1 MELIDKAAI
10 AAEIE
15 RIKEDGGIG
24 LDAYGM
30 GEDNGKLEACDKL
43 LSFIDS
49 IETKDVDLEKEIQA
63 FAKMDLYPIELSD
76 TNLSIVV
83 TKHQIYKCARHFF
96 KLGLK
101 AKENEQNL

>member
-1 MELIDKAAI
+1 MELVNKSAI
-10 AAEIE
+10 VAEIE
-15 RIKEDGGIG
+15 RIKEDAGIG

-30 GEDNGKLEACDKL
+30 GEENGKLEVCDKL
-43 LSFIDS
+43 LTFIDS
-49 IETKDVDLEKEIQA
+49 IKIKDVDFEKEIQA

-101 AKENEQNL
+101 AKENE

>member
-1 MELIDKAAI
+1 MEQLIDKAAI
-10 AAEIE
+10 IGEIDR
-15 RIKEDGGIG
+15 RI
-24 LDAYGM
+24 LDAPKDCYGHQRVWAYN
-30 GEDNGKLEACDKL
+30 DVKDLIKTIEAK
-43 LSFIDS
+43 
-49 IETKDVDLEKEIQA
+49 EVDLEKEIQA

-101 AKENEQNL
+101 AKEIEQNL